1 MPSQDSP
8 TLPSM
13 ESFIKGDDKKFYEE
27 YISKKLCRAR
37 LIRENTIGRKRLMR
51 NLGKICSF
59 DIQPAKLKKP
69 YWGRSLIQ
77 GVHAKIYSREQAR
90 CARQKQLVRENVS
103 YRVHGLSNLNKIRQ
117 IECELAKKR
126 LKFKAM
132 VRKAYRKRTDW
143 IKNEIERVQSMGEGR
158 VSELEKKGGKF
169 ANKQLKLQPVVG
181 TVEES
186 HL

>member
-1 MPSQDSP
+1 M
-8 TLPSM
+8 
-13 ESFIKGDDKKFYEE
+13 
-27 YISKKLCRAR
+27 C
-37 LIRENTIGRKRLMR
+37 IR
-51 NLGKICSF
+51 
-59 DIQPAKLKKP
+59 D
-69 YWGRSLIQ
+69 RSLIQ

-132 VRKAYRKRTDW
+132 VRKAYRKRADW
-143 IKNEIERVQSMGEGR
+143 IKNEVERVQSMGKGR

-169 ANKQLKLQPVVG
+169 AIKQLKLQPVVG

>member
-1 MPSQDSP
+1 M
-8 TLPSM
+8 
-13 ESFIKGDDKKFYEE
+13 
-27 YISKKLCRAR
+27 C
-37 LIRENTIGRKRLMR
+37 IR
-51 NLGKICSF
+51 
-59 DIQPAKLKKP
+59 D
-69 YWGRSLIQ
+69 RSLIQ

-90 CARQKQLVRENVS
+90 CARQKQLVRENAS

-132 VRKAYRKRTDW
+132 VRKAYRKRAAWIKRIDW
-143 IKNEIERVQSMGEGR
+143 IKNDIERVKSMGEGR
-158 VSELEKKGGKF
+158 VSELEKKRIKF
-169 ANKQLKLQPVVG
+169 AIKQLKLQPVVG